1 MGIMH
6 KLAFWKKDDFDL
18 GKDTLGLDRGKN
30 LGIDSTGKNLGL
42 DRDTTGLDLNRE
54 DSSDL
59 NESDY
64 SSVNSPPGMQ
74 RNSFNQPQRPQ
85 YAPQSSD
92 NKDLEIISAKLDAL
106 KAKME
111 MIDQRLANIE
121 RIAREGV

>member
-1 MGIMH
+1 M
-6 KLAFWKKDDFDL
+6 KLAFWKKDDNL
-18 GKDTLGLDRGKN
+18 GIGKDTTGLD
-30 LGIDSTGKNLGL
+30 SKNLGL
-42 DRDTTGLDLNRE
+42 DRDTTGLDAGKDFGSND
-54 DSSDL
+54 DSF
-59 NESDY
+59 NEPDY

-74 RNSFNQPQRPQ
+74 RNNFNQPQRSQ